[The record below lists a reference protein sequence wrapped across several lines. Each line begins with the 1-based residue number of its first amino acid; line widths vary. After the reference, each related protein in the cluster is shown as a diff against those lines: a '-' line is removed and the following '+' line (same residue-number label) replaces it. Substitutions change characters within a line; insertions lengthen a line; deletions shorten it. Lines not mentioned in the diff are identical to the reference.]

1 VASCNNVTPSGIVID
16 VILLQF
22 SNAEEPIEVILLGKE
37 TEVAFVHPEKALEP
51 SSFTPSGITIEDR
64 DEQPENAE
72 LPIAVTLCGIETDVI
87 LQDLNALAVI

>member
-1 VASCNNVTPSGIVID
+1 M
-16 VILLQF
+16 
-22 SNAEEPIEVILLGKE
+22 GKE

-51 SSFTPSGITIEDR
+51 SSLTPSGITIEDR

-72 LPIAVTLCGIETDVI
+72 LQIAVTLCGIETDVI